1 MRDDAATGLALATR
15 AVDIARV
22 AYPQPNADTAFAMG
36 IQAGALINSKRFVDA
51 GEVLTRAEAELARLD
66 APPEYIVQGIG
77 YVRQGLCKRPRTP
90 AVPSCAG
97 IEPTEPA
104 LP

>member
-1 MRDDAATGLALATR
+1 
-15 AVDIARV
+15 
-22 AYPQPNADTAFAMG
+22 MG
-36 IQAGALINSKRFVDA
+36 IQAGALINNKRFVEA
-51 GEVLTRAEAELARLD
+51 GETLSRAETELAKLD
-66 APPEYIVQGIG
+66 APPDYIVQGIG
-77 YVRQGLCKRPRTP
+77 YVRTGLCKRPRAP